1 MRDVM
6 AWVKRF
12 SMGIAAGTLMVV
24 AVAAQTGGGPAASSA
39 PAARDLTGFWE
50 LTYLDSQ
57 HVPRASLS
65 PRVTKAVVDAQARR
79 DFKAIRWCN
88 ILGMPAIMASPRPLD
103 IRQTD
108 RIVVI
113 AAEINAATRN
123 VYLDRTTHINRDEF
137 DPTTNGDSIGR
148 WEGDTLIVDTVG
160 FDPNKGVTA
169 IPGGGFRTADS
180 HLTER
185 YRLLNNGAVLSVTFR
200 WEDSKVFRTPHTYE
214 FRYVR
219 MPKDYEARLPL
230 ACDPFDEGRTKFL
243 SEGPQAGDGGAPA
256 RRP

>member
-1 MRDVM
+1 MTWAIRI
-6 AWVKRF
+6 AA
-12 SMGIAAGTLMVV
+12 GIAAGVFTLV
-24 AVAAQTGGGPAASSA
+24 AVAAQTGGGAATSSA
-39 PAARDLTGFWE
+39 PLTRDLTGFWE
-50 LTYLDSQ
+50 LTYLDGQ
-57 HVPRASLS
+57 NVPRASLS
-65 PRVTKAVVDAQARR
+65 PRVTKAVLDAQAKR

-180 HLTER
+180 HLMER

-219 MPKDYEARLPL
+219 MPRDYEARLPL

-243 SEGPQAGDGGAPA
+243 SEAPQSAGGGAPA